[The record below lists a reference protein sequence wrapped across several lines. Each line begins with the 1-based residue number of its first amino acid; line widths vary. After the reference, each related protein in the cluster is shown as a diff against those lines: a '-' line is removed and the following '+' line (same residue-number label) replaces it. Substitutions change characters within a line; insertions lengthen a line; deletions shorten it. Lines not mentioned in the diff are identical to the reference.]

1 MGPGTFVRPFFGWLA
16 RALSAR
22 LTLQFF
28 TSGREAFALK
38 LHHNPA
44 SPFVRMVMVLAHELD
59 IAEQIETI
67 DTGLFLPDRVNDAV
81 AADNPLGKIPA
92 LITDHGTVLYDS
104 RVICEYLCHH
114 AGNKELLP
122 DEPVSRFRILTMQ
135 SLAIGLMDAGVS
147 RRYETAVRPE
157 EKRWP
162 EWVARQHS
170 RMEAG
175 LDELENN
182 WAGELDTVNAGSIAT
197 AAVLAYFDF
206 RFEDLGWRD
215 TRSKLA
221 AFYEG
226 FSARPSMTQTQ
237 PPA

>member
-1 MGPGTFVRPFFGWLA
+1 M
-16 RALSAR
+16 
-22 LTLQFF
+22 
-28 TSGREAFALK
+28 K

-44 SPFVRMVMVLAHELD
+44 SPFVRTVMMLAHELN
-59 IAEQIETI
+59 IADQIEEI
-67 DTGLFLPDRVNDAV
+67 DTGVFLPDRVNDGV
-81 AADNPLGKIPA
+81 ASDNPLGKIPA
-92 LITDHGTVLYDS
+92 LITDHGSVLYDS

-122 DEPVSRFRILTMQ
+122 DEPVSRFRILTLQ

-147 RRYETAVRPE
+147 RRYETSVRPE

-162 EWVARQHS
+162 EWVARQHV

-182 WAGELDTVNAGSIAT
+182 WADELANVNVGSIAA

-206 RFEDLGWRD
+206 RYGDLDWRD
-215 TRSKLA
+215 ARPKLA
-221 AFYEG
+221 AFYQSFAE
-226 FSARPSMTQTQ
+226 RPSMVAT
-237 PPA
+237 PLPA

>member
-1 MGPGTFVRPFFGWLA
+1 M
-16 RALSAR
+16 
-22 LTLQFF
+22 
-28 TSGREAFALK
+28 K

-44 SPFVRMVMVLAHELD
+44 SPFVRMVMVMAHELGTE
-59 IAEQIETI
+59 EQIEKI
-67 DTGLFLPDRVNDAV
+67 DTGVFLPDRVNDGV
-81 AADNPLGKIPA
+81 AADNPLGKIPT
-92 LITDHGTVLYDS
+92 LITDHGSVLHDS

-122 DEPVSRFRILTMQ
+122 DEPVARFRILTLQ

-162 EWVARQHS
+162 EWVARQHT
-170 RMEAG
+170 RIEAG
-175 LDELENN
+175 LDELEGN
-182 WAGELDTVNAGSIAT
+182 WSGELDTVNAGSIAT
-197 AAVLAYFDF
+197 AAVLAYLDF
-206 RFEDLGWRD
+206 RFEDLGWREN
-215 TRSKLA
+215 RPKLA

-226 FSARPSMTQTQ
+226 FAKRPSMTATQ

>member
-1 MGPGTFVRPFFGWLA
+1 
-16 RALSAR
+16 
-22 LTLQFF
+22 
-28 TSGREAFALK
+28 
-38 LHHNPA
+38 
-44 SPFVRMVMVLAHELD
+44 MVMVIAHELR
-59 IAEQIETI
+59 IAEQIEKI
-67 DTGLFLPDRVNDAV
+67 ETGVFLPDRVNDAV

-114 AGNKELLP
+114 AGDKVLLP
-122 DEPVSRFRILTMQ
+122 DEPVSRFRILTLQ

-147 RRYETAVRPE
+147 RRYETAVRPQ

-162 EWVARQHS
+162 DWVARQHT

-175 LDELENN
+175 LDELEIN
-182 WAGELDTVNAGSIAT
+182 WAGELGTVNAGSIA
-197 AAVLAYFDF
+197 AAVVLAYFDF
-206 RFEDLGWRD
+206 RYDDLGWRD
-215 TRSKLA
+215 TRPKLA

-226 FSARPSMTQTQ
+226 FAARPSMTTTQ

>member
-1 MGPGTFVRPFFGWLA
+1 MK
-16 RALSAR
+16 
-22 LTLQFF
+22 F
-28 TSGREAFALK
+28 TSDQETTVLK

-44 SPFVRMVMVLAHELD
+44 SPFVRMVMVIAHELG
-59 IAEQIETI
+59 IAEQIEKI
-67 DTGLFLPDRVNDAV
+67 ETGVFLPDRVNDAV

-92 LITDHGTVLYDS
+92 LITDHGSVLYDS

-114 AGNKELLP
+114 AGNKALLP
-122 DEPVSRFRILTMQ
+122 DEPVSRFRILTLQ

-162 EWVARQHS
+162 EWVARQHA

-182 WAGELDTVNAGSIAT
+182 WAGELGTVNAGSIAA
-197 AAVLAYFDF
+197 AAVLGYFDF
-206 RFEDLGWRD
+206 RYDDLGWRD
-215 TRSKLA
+215 TRPKLA

-226 FSARPSMTQTQ
+226 FAARPSMTATQ
-237 PPA
+237 APV